1 MGRIMA
7 GETVREEPR
16 RNNGAT
22 VREDVQNA
30 FGFEAA
36 DSNHQEYGS
45 TVREERDLAP
55 GATVRE
61 VREQESGVTVREG
74 DGREP
79 GATIREG
86 NVPEPGATVREP
98 QPVEGQSTVRE
109 DIQTS
114 GAATIHES
122 PRYNGDMVATEGS
135 SAGARI
141 ASTALERG
149 RFEGATQLEN
159 SARSGYGTSRGGV
172 RAPHSRIRFPQ
183 AIDRDYEWIRDFDPG
198 AESDVALMR
207 AKATGREVVVKLYRG
222 SYKPNSL
229 AMAWLRGADKSH
241 VVEIVDYHT
250 GEDGTWEIQEYCPF
264 GSLRDWAAKYNG
276 RVPEALMHNV
286 VLEISTALAHMQNM
300 GSGMAHRDLKP
311 ANILVRSEDPLD
323 LVLADFGLTEMQGV
337 FTHFTQHI
345 QGTWHYAAPEV
356 YQASV
361 SPRSDWFSFGVIVYE
376 YLTGRPL
383 FSNEDGAPEPDD
395 VARYRCVN
403 KQFNTTLVPE
413 GRWRDLVDGL
423 LCCEREY
430 RWVGDE
436 VQEWLNGG
444 SPHVHERHE
453 EWTSAG
459 SHRFLMLEATGEILQ
474 NPADLLRAIREN
486 WDIVIREISGRKADD
501 YAAFLEQFPR
511 TDLAVS
517 AMKSAESQEWK
528 LFQVQ
533 LLLDSETDPVYC
545 KVPFNT
551 NTLRDQI
558 ARARIGEQNS
568 VEWLKS
574 IVDNGVLQ
582 LYGVSRGNR
591 KVHFAGQLLSEW
603 KHQKD
608 DIAHLAVNRKDE
620 IEKAFTAALPEMFS
634 LAFGAERRDLSQR

>member
-22 VREDVQNA
+22 VREDSRNT
-30 FGFEAA
+30 FDSETT
-36 DSNHQEYGS
+36 DSNHQGYGS
-45 TVREERDLAP
+45 TVREERDLVP

-61 VREQESGVTVREG
+61 TSGQEPGVTVREE
-74 DGREP
+74 DRPEP
-79 GATIREG
+79 GVTIREG
-86 NVPEPGATVREP
+86 NAPEPSATVREL
-98 QPVEGQSTVRE
+98 QSVEGQLTVRE
-109 DIQTS
+109 GIQS
-114 GAATIHES
+114 SRAATIRES
-122 PRYNGDMVATEGS
+122 SRNDGDMVATGGF
-135 SAGARI
+135 SAGART
-141 ASTALERG
+141 ASTVLERG
-149 RFEGATQLEN
+149 RNAGATRLED
-159 SARSGYGTSRGGV
+159 SAGRGHGTSRR
-172 RAPHSRIRFPQ
+172 RARTSYSRTQ
-183 AIDRDYEWIRDFDPG
+183 LWAMDHDYEWIRDFNPG

-207 AKATGREVVVKLYRG
+207 SNATGREVVVKLYREPF
-222 SYKPNSL
+222 KPNSL

-250 GEDGTWEIQEYCPF
+250 GEDGTWEIQEYCRF
-264 GSLRDWAAKYNG
+264 GSLRDWAVKFNG
-276 RVPEALMHNV
+276 RIPEALMHDV
-286 VLEISTALAHMQNM
+286 VLEISTALAHMQNT

-311 ANILVRSEDPLD
+311 ANILVRSENPLD
-323 LVLADFGLTEMQGV
+323 LVLADFGLAETQGMV
-337 FTHFTQHI
+337 THITQNI

-356 YQASV
+356 YRADV
-361 SPRSDWFSFGVIVYE
+361 TPRSDWFSLGVIVYE
-376 YLTGRPL
+376 YLTGKPL
-383 FSNEDGAPEPDD
+383 FSSEDGAPEPDD
-395 VARYRCVN
+395 VARYRCIN

-436 VQEWLNGG
+436 VQEWLDGG

-501 YAAFLEQFPR
+501 YAAFLGQFPR
-511 TDLAVS
+511 TDSAVS
-517 AMKSAESQEWK
+517 AMKSAKSQEWK
-528 LFQVQ
+528 LFRVQ
-533 LLLDSETDPVYC
+533 LLLDLEADPVYC

-568 VEWLKS
+568 IEWLKS
-574 IVDNGVLQ
+574 VVDNDVLQ
-582 LYGVSRGNR
+582 LYGVDRGNQ
-591 KVHFAGQLLSEW
+591 KALFAGQLLSEW
-603 KHQKD
+603 KLQKD